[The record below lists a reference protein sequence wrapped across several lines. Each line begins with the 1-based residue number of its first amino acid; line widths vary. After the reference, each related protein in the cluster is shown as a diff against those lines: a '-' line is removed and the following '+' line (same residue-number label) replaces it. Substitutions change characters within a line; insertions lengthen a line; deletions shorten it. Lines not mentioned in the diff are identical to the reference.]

1 MAFRSA
7 WIRVVLFLLA
17 YTLLQAG
24 IGLLQPAFL
33 PRAGFSFCISLLL
46 VFSFTR
52 WADRLAFSA
61 TGIDTSSF
69 LYESVLGLA
78 TGIALT
84 GLITAALVALH
95 QLYWQH
101 EVRWEAAG
109 FLGSL
114 LAMLLI
120 AVAEELVFRGY
131 VLRNLMTFMP
141 PPAALLLSAIVFAVF
156 HAGNPG
162 ISWLPLLNIFLA
174 GCLLGI
180 RYLFSQKPG
189 FGIGLHFSWNFLQ
202 GPVLGYAVSGIS
214 LPSMFTPVPG
224 HNRLLTGGD
233 FGLEGSVLCS
243 IGLALFTVFFYL
255 VAKRRVRMPVHNS
268 RGSQK

>member
-7 WIRVVLFLLA
+7 WMRVVLFLLA
-17 YTLLQAG
+17 YTLLQTA

-33 PRAGFSFCISLLL
+33 PRTGFSFCISLLL

-52 WADRLAFSA
+52 WADRLAFSV
-61 TGIDTSSF
+61 TGIDASSF
-69 LYESVLGLA
+69 LYESALGLI

-84 GLITAALVALH
+84 ALITAALMALH

-101 EVRWEAAG
+101 EVRWETAG
-109 FLGSL
+109 FLSSL
-114 LAMLLI
+114 LAMLLVAI
-120 AVAEELVFRGY
+120 AEELVFRGY
-131 VLRNLMTFMP
+131 VLRNLLTCMP

-162 ISWLPLLNIFLA
+162 VSWLPLLNIFLA

-180 RYLFSQKPG
+180 RYLFSQKIG

-202 GPVLGYAVSGIS
+202 GPVLGYAVSGIT
-214 LPSMFTPVPG
+214 LPSVFTPVPG
-224 HNRLLTGGD
+224 NNRLLTGGD
-233 FGLEGSVLCS
+233 FGLEGSLLSTIV
-243 IGLALFTVFFYL
+243 LALSVVIFYR
-255 VAKRRVRMPVHNS
+255 AARHHHARPAHNS
-268 RGSQK
+268 RESQK